1 MTSMSALLGR
11 INLLSITSAAIGLT
25 SLFLPWWGVDITGVN
40 FNRVP
45 IHWTL
50 WNPPRLAARVAGAQV
65 SWNFALTSLSV
76 LILALLATALVVAG
90 SLTLIR
96 RYLIAGLVMSAATL
110 GAYTIAIEYVTRN
123 ACLIAQLCVSGPI
136 GSTSFS
142 GTSGLTV
149 TWGFQ
154 SGFYFFL
161 TAIFVLVGGLF
172 LNQSLTRDNQSYSLL
187 QPTVSAT
194 YTSSCPR
201 SGASKA
207 EGTRFCSS
215 CG

>member
-1 MTSMSALLGR
+1 MVRGMSALLGR
-11 INLLSITSAAIGLT
+11 INLLSISSVAIAIT

-76 LILALLATALVVAG
+76 LVLALLAAAFVVVG

-96 RYLIAGLVMSAATL
+96 RYLIAGLVMSVATL
-110 GAYTIAIEYVTRN
+110 GAYAIAIEYVTRN

-142 GTSGLTV
+142 GASGLTV

-161 TAIFVLVGGLF
+161 TGVAVLVAGLF
-172 LNQSLTRDNQSYSLL
+172 VNRTLIRDSR
-187 QPTVSAT
+187 VA
-194 YTSSCPR
+194 
-201 SGASKA
+201 G
-207 EGTRFCSS
+207 
-215 CG
+215 